1 MANDPFSGTN
11 TRNILEHLISTKIV
25 GATGGGYQVKTD
37 LINVDNIY
45 ITGEIFGPT
54 GGNTIVSPTP
64 IYLNSITI
72 AGSSGSAYIPFTT
85 YPSGHYYVI
94 LTDNT
99 VSAEGVKSLSCIFS
113 WNGSNITGGSSVF
126 LDPSNYISLVPAAI
140 QNGTLLTNDTL
151 LFTSHSG
158 TSNDVYTIAIYRT
171 SL

>member
-11 TRNILEHLISTKIV
+11 TRNILEHLISPKIV

-37 LINVDNIY
+37 LINIDNIY

-64 IYLNSITI
+64 IYFNSITI
-72 AGSSGSAYIPFTT
+72 SGSTGSASIPFTS
-85 YPSGHYYVI
+85 YPSGHYYAVV
-94 LTDNT
+94 TDNT
-99 VSAEGVKSLSCIFS
+99 VSSEGVKSLSCIFS
-113 WNGSNITGGSSVF
+113 WNGSNITGGTSVF
-126 LDPSNYISLVPAAI
+126 LDSSNYISLVPAAL
-140 QNGTLLTNDTL
+140 QNGTFLTNNTL

-158 TSNDVYTIAIYRT
+158 SSGDVYTMAIYPT